1 MQSIGS
7 RRQNLVP
14 PGPFSA
20 PARCFLLFLQEKNSE
35 RPPFAAGILDCHPG
49 IGAEN
54 SRAAVRSSSKLK
66 RSRGH
71 GRTHSLAHS
80 LQLR

>member
-14 PGPFSA
+14 PGAFFGTGPL
-20 PARCFLLFLQEKNSE
+20 FLLFLQEKNSK
-35 RPPFAAGILDCHPG
+35 RPSFAAGILDCHLG
-49 IGAEN
+49 MRAEN
-54 SRAAVRSSSKLK
+54 SGTAVRSSSKLK

-71 GRTHSLAHS
+71 GRTHSLAYGPY
-80 LQLR
+80 LR